1 MASLLDVINEE
12 SCASFLMDDATR
24 TIVIICTIHS
34 TKDISIVWKGPDW
47 ESFLLGLL
55 NVRAMFKIVAYICN
69 RESFK
74 SLLTIVC
81 KSTFVTKIW
90 FEFGQYMAR
99 LAKVLSSLMML
110 QNILMFRFVYLFPCK
125 IGTNVCAKILGN
137 KKMLTLM
144 ECMDSFF
151 SEDQE
156 LYWQEVFPETIFQ
169 ILQVV
174 ILSGMVCLSIFSGG
188 ILLYVF
194 LVSPRHGSWFFSW
207 NIFFCKNSF
216 H

>member
-1 MASLLDVINEE
+1 LEDNATEVIFLYIHYKFDIVENMASLLDVINEE

-81 KSTFVTKIW
+81 KSTFVTKI
-90 FEFGQYMAR
+90 
-99 LAKVLSSLMML
+99 
-110 QNILMFRFVYLFPCK
+110 
-125 IGTNVCAKILGN
+125 
-137 KKMLTLM
+137 
-144 ECMDSFF
+144 
-151 SEDQE
+151 
-156 LYWQEVFPETIFQ
+156 
-169 ILQVV
+169 
-174 ILSGMVCLSIFSGG
+174 
-188 ILLYVF
+188 
-194 LVSPRHGSWFFSW
+194 
-207 NIFFCKNSF
+207 
-216 H
+216 